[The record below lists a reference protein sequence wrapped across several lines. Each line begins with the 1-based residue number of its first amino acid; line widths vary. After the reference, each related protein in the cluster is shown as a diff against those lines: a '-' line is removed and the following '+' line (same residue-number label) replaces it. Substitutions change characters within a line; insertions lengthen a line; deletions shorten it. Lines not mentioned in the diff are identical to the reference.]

1 MATDQW
7 KIRLVHQSD
16 NHVLARVLR
25 EVLIEMNVPKQGTAF
40 ADPELDAIYDAYLKD
55 NADYWVVCLGNH
67 IKGGAGIAPL
77 HDGPS
82 GYCELQKMYFL
93 TDARGKGL
101 GNQMIQKCLTKAKSY
116 GFTDCYLETMP
127 NMIDAQRLYKKW
139 GFTYIDSPLGNTGHY
154 SCPVWMAKS
163 FRNDD

>member
-7 KIRLVHQSD
+7 ESRLVRQSD
-16 NHVLARVLR
+16 NHILARVLR

-40 ADPELDAIYDAYLKD
+40 ADPELDAFYNAYSVEKA
-55 NADYWVVCLGNH
+55 NYWVVCLGNH

-93 TDARGKGL
+93 PDARGKG
-101 GNQMIQKCLTKAKSY
+101 GESNDSKMPDKSQILWFY
-116 GFTDCYLETMP
+116 RLLC
-127 NMIDAQRLYKKW
+127 NHAQ
-139 GFTYIDSPLGNTGHY
+139 D
-154 SCPVWMAKS
+154 
-163 FRNDD
+163 

>member
-7 KIRLVHQSD
+7 KIRLVRQSD
-16 NHVLARVLR
+16 NHVLAQMLR
-25 EVLIEMNVPKQGTAF
+25 EVLIEMNVPKEGTAF
-40 ADPELDAIYDAYLKD
+40 ADPELDAIYDAYPVEKA
-55 NADYWVVCLGNH
+55 NYWVVCLSNH

-93 TDARGKGL
+93 PDARGKGL

-116 GFTDCYLETMP
+116 GYTDCYLETIP
-127 NMIDAQRLYKKW
+127 NMIDTQKLYKKW
-139 GFTYIDSPLGNTGHY
+139 GFSYIDHPLGNTGHC
-154 SCPVWMAKS
+154 SCPVWMVKS
-163 FRNDD
+163 LQDDD

>member
-7 KIRLVHQSD
+7 EIRLVRQSD
-16 NHVLARVLR
+16 NHILARVLR

-40 ADPELDAIYDAYLKD
+40 ADPELDANYNAYSVEKA
-55 NADYWVVCLGNH
+55 NYWVVCLGNH

-93 TDARGKGL
+93 PDARGKGL

-127 NMIDAQRLYKKW
+127 NMIDAQKLYKKW
-139 GFTYIDSPLGNTGHY
+139 GFTYIDHPLGNTGHC
-154 SCPVWMAKS
+154 SCPVWMVKS
-163 FRNDD
+163 LRDDN

>member
-7 KIRLVHQSD
+7 EIRLVRQSD
-16 NHVLARVLR
+16 NHILSRVLR
-25 EVLIEMNVPKQGTAF
+25 EVLIEINVPKQGTAF
-40 ADPELDAIYDAYLKD
+40 ADPELDAIYNSYSVEKA
-55 NADYWVVCLGNH
+55 NYWVVCLGNH

-93 TDARGKGL
+93 PDARGKGL

-116 GFTDCYLETMP
+116 GFTDCYIETMP
-127 NMIDAQRLYKKW
+127 NMIDAQKLYKKW
-139 GFTYIDSPLGNTGHY
+139 GFTYIDHPLGNTGHC
-154 SCPVWMAKS
+154 SCPVWMVKS
-163 FRNDD
+163 LRDDN

>member
-7 KIRLVHQSD
+7 KIRLVRKSD

-40 ADPELDAIYDAYLKD
+40 ADPELDAIYDAYSVEKA
-55 NADYWVVCLGNH
+55 NYWFVCLGNH

-101 GNQMIQKCLTKAKSY
+101 GYQMIQKCLTKAKSHGY
-116 GFTDCYLETMP
+116 TDCYLETMP
-127 NMIDAQRLYKKW
+127 NMIDAQKLYKKW
-139 GFTYIDSPLGNTGHY
+139 GFSYIDYPLGNTGHC
-154 SCPVWMAKS
+154 SCPVWMIKS
-163 FRNDD
+163 LQDDD

>member
-7 KIRLVHQSD
+7 KIRLVRQSD

-40 ADPELDAIYDAYLKD
+40 ADPELDTIYDAYLKD
-55 NADYWVVCLGNH
+55 NADYWVVCHGDH
-67 IKGGAGIAPL
+67 ILGGAGIAPL
-77 HDGPS
+77 HEGPS

-93 TDARGKGL
+93 PDARGKGL

-127 NMIDAQRLYKKW
+127 NMIDAQKLYKKW
-139 GFTYIDSPLGNTGHY
+139 GFTYIDHPLGNTGHC
-154 SCPVWMAKS
+154 SCPVWMVKS
-163 FRNDD
+163 LRDDD